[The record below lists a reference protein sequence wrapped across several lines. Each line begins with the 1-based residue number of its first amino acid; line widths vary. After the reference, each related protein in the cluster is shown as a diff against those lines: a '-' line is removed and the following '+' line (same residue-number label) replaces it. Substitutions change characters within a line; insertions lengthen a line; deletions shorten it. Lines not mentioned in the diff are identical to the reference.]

1 MNPKRSVVA
10 AIIAKPI
17 TVLMIFLS
25 LMGTGVIAYMRIPVN
40 LLPEGFQ
47 SSYVSILIPSPDSS
61 PLENEDKITK
71 PVEEIVRS
79 IPGVKEISSSSY
91 DSASRVFV
99 EFSPKT
105 DIDMAYME
113 VRDRI
118 ERIKHNFPDRVDRYY
133 CYRFNFDTDLPV
145 IGMAVI
151 YEDNIPN
158 PFSLAEDI
166 IMARLEGVDGVAR
179 VNVEGLVDEA
189 VRIFLDPSKV
199 QVHNVNLYD
208 LVTRMATDNFT
219 MPAGRIMDGE
229 RRYNLR
235 VDSHYRNLAEVEEYP
250 IDRNLKIDDVGEVVL
265 GRTYRDFVM
274 RVNGKQGLF
283 FGISKESQK
292 NTVDVCRSIETE
304 IARLEGDARLEG
316 FEFFVYMNQ
325 REIIESSLNILKTS
339 MAWGGA
345 FALIVLYLFLRHKRA
360 TLIVALAIPTSILMA
375 LVVVFFAGHTIN
387 ILSLAGFTLAVGM
400 LVDNAIVVTE
410 NIFRRKSAGVAPAE
424 ASAQGATEVGTAI
437 LMATC
442 TTIVVFLPLIFFQ
455 DDQDLRLVLAEIG
468 LPISFSLIASLFT
481 ALGFIP
487 LATTYMIWRGR
498 KDAEKTPAFLN
509 AYHKQSRLSRGY
521 EWAISWVIGH
531 RLGAVLIAL
540 AVLGTYGMVQK
551 GMNKALEES
560 GGGHGLTVSVELPS
574 HFNLDEANVIFR
586 KLEAFTEERFDE
598 YELDAYLSVFDKE
611 GGRLQYFPRPG
622 ADLMKLKEL
631 PRRVQK
637 ALPRFAGVT
646 YDLRIDGADDS
657 RKEFRIE
664 VTGPDSRVLSEITFE
679 IRDKLK
685 EIEEITNVRTDIEK
699 GRNEVQ
705 IKINRDLAAKFDVDP
720 QVLRGTVAWGLGG
733 QRLPDYMANGDE
745 IRMQLEYEEAL
756 VESLELIRNMEITSN
771 QGARLPLAALA
782 DLTVTKGPAVIR
794 RQNGNTTMGISATPI
809 TDNVY
814 TVSRK
819 VSEIMEDYSFPH
831 GYSWVEKGGAA
842 EFEEQAQEIM
852 KAFGMSVALVFIL
865 MGILFESFILP
876 LTVLLSIPFAIL
888 GGMLLLVITRVP
900 LDINGMVG
908 FILLAGIVVNNAIV
922 LIDHINRLRRSG
934 LSRMDAV
941 VQGGRER
948 LRPIM
953 MTALT
958 TIFGLLPMAVPEWFS
973 SGEAGSVFSY
983 RSLALVV
990 LGGLAFSTIF
1000 TVFVIPLAY
1009 TLFDDLSSVLRK
1021 LFVGS
1026 MKRAQTARAAKFIA
1040 ETDADLDI

>member
-1 MNPKRSVVA
+1 MNPKRSIVA
-10 AIIAKPI
+10 AVINKPI

-47 SSYVSILIPSPDSS
+47 SSVVSIFIPCPGSS

-71 PVEEIVRS
+71 PIEEIVRS
-79 IPGVKEISSSSY
+79 IPGVKEISSSSF
-91 DSASRVFV
+91 DSGSNVIV
-99 EFSPKT
+99 EFTPKT
-105 DIDMAYME
+105 DIDLAYME

-133 CYRFNFDTDLPV
+133 CYRFNLDTDLPV
-145 IGMAVI
+145 IAMAVV
-151 YEDNIPN
+151 YEDDIPN
-158 PFSLAEDI
+158 PFALAEDI
-166 IMARLEGVDGVAR
+166 IVARLEAVDGVAR

-199 QVHNVNLYD
+199 QGHNVNLYD

-219 MPAGRIMDGE
+219 IPAGRIMDGE

-235 VDSHYRNLAEVEEYP
+235 VDSHYRTLAEVEEYP
-250 IDRNLKIDDVGEVVL
+250 VDRNLKIGDVGKVVL
-265 GRTYRDFVM
+265 GRAYRDSVM
-274 RVNGKQGLF
+274 RLNGKQGLF

-292 NTVDVCRSIETE
+292 NTVEVCRTIEAE
-304 IARLEGDARLEG
+304 IARLENDPRLEG
-316 FEFFVYMNQ
+316 FNFFVYMNQ
-325 REIIESSLNILKTS
+325 REIIESSLNVLKTS

-360 TLIVALAIPTSILMA
+360 TLIVALAIPTSIMMA
-375 LVVVFFAGHTIN
+375 LVVVFFAGQTIN

-410 NIFRRKSAGVAPAE
+410 NIFRHKSSGGAPAE
-424 ASAQGATEVGTAI
+424 ASAQGAAEVGTAI

-442 TTIVVFLPLIFFQ
+442 TTIIVFLPLIFFQ
-455 DDQDLRLVLAEIG
+455 DDQFLRLMLAEIG
-468 LPISFSLIASLFT
+468 LPISFSLIASLLT

-498 KDAEKTPAFLN
+498 KGADETPAFLK
-509 AYHKQSRLSRGY
+509 AYHEQGRLSRGY
-521 EWAISWVIGH
+521 ERAISWVMRH
-531 RLGAVLIAL
+531 RLGAVLIAVAFFMTIL
-540 AVLGTYGMVQK
+540 IAQEN
-551 GMNKALEES
+551 MNKALEES
-560 GGGHGLTVSVELPS
+560 GGGHGVTVRVELPS
-574 HFNLDEANVIFR
+574 HFNLDEANDIFR
-586 KLEAFTEERFDE
+586 KLEAFTEEHFDE
-598 YELDAYLSVFDKE
+598 YEIDAYLSIFDKE

-631 PRRVQK
+631 PRKVQK
-637 ALPRFAGVT
+637 ALPRLAGVK
-646 YDLRIDGADDS
+646 YDLRIEGADDS

-664 VTGPDSRVLSEITFE
+664 ITGPDSRVLSEIAFGL
-679 IRDKLK
+679 RDKLR
-685 EIEEITNVRTDIEK
+685 EIDEITNVRTDIEK

-705 IKINRDLAAKFDVDP
+705 IEVDRDLAVKFDVDP

-745 IRMQLEYEEAL
+745 VRMQLEYEEAL

-782 DLTVTKGPAVIR
+782 NLTVTKGPAVIR
-794 RQNGNTTMGISATPI
+794 RQNGNTTLGISATPI

-819 VSEIMEDYSFPH
+819 VSEIMEGYTFPR

-842 EFEEQAQEIM
+842 EFEEQAVEAM

-876 LTVLLSIPFAIL
+876 LTVLLSIPFAVL
-888 GGMLLLVITRVP
+888 GGMWLLVITRVP
-900 LDINGMVG
+900 LDMVGFVG

-922 LIDHINRLRRSG
+922 LIDHINRLRHTG
-934 LSRMDAV
+934 LSRIDAV
-941 VQGGRER
+941 IQGGRER

-958 TIFGLLPMAVPEWFS
+958 TIFGLLPMAIPEWFS
-973 SGEAGSVFSY
+973 SSEAGSVFSY
-983 RSLALVV
+983 RSLAIVV
-990 LGGLAFSTIF
+990 LGGLAFSTVF

-1009 TLFDDLSSVLRK
+1009 TLFDDLGSVLRK
-1021 LFVGS
+1021 VFMGS
-1026 MKRAQTARAAKFIA
+1026 LKRTHTARAAKFNA
-1040 ETDADLDI
+1040 ETGADLDI

>member
-1 MNPKRSVVA
+1 MSPKRSFVA
-10 AIIAKPI
+10 AIINKPI
-17 TVLMIFLS
+17 TVLMVFLS

-47 SSYVSILIPSPDSS
+47 SSYVSIFTPCPGSS

-79 IPGVKEISSSSY
+79 IPGVKEISSSSF
-91 DSASRVFV
+91 DSGSNVFV
-99 EFSPKT
+99 EFNPKT
-105 DIDMAYME
+105 DIDLAYME

-133 CYRFNFDTDLPV
+133 CYRFNLDTDLPV
-145 IGMAVI
+145 IAMAVVYDDDI
-151 YEDNIPN
+151 AN
-158 PFSLAEDI
+158 PFTLAEDI
-166 IMARLEGVDGVAR
+166 IVARLEGVDGVAR
-179 VNVEGLVDEA
+179 VNVDGLVDEA
-189 VRIFLDPSKV
+189 VRVFLDPSKV
-199 QVHNVNLYD
+199 QGHNVNLYD
-208 LVTRMATDNFT
+208 LVTRMGRDNFT

-235 VDSHYRNLAEVEEYP
+235 VDSQYRSLAEVEEYP
-250 IDRNLKIDDVGEVVL
+250 VNRDLDINDVGEVVL
-265 GRTYRDFVM
+265 GRSYRDSVM
-274 RVNGKQGLF
+274 RVNGMQGLF

-292 NTVDVCRSIETE
+292 NTVEVCRSIEAE
-304 IARLEGDARLEG
+304 IARLEKEPRLEG

-325 REIIESSLNILKTS
+325 REIIESSLDVLKTS

-410 NIFRRKSAGVAPAE
+410 NIFRRRSTGGSPAE
-424 ASAQGATEVGTAI
+424 ASAQGANEVGTAI

-455 DDQDLRLVLAEIG
+455 DDQDLRLVLAEVG

-487 LATTYMIWRGR
+487 LATTYLIWRGR
-498 KDAEKTPAFLN
+498 KNANAMPAFLE
-509 AYHKQSRLSRGY
+509 AYKKRSRLSRGY
-521 EWAISWVIGH
+521 ERTMSWVMRH

-540 AVLGTYGMVQK
+540 IVLGTTDTAQK
-551 GMNKALEES
+551 KMNKALEES
-560 GGGHGLTVSVELPS
+560 GGGHGVTVRVDLPS
-574 HFNLDEANVIFR
+574 HFNLDEANDIFR

-598 YELDAYLSVFDKE
+598 YELDAYLTIFDNE
-611 GGRLQYFPRPG
+611 DGRLMYFPRPG

-631 PRRVQK
+631 PRKVQK
-637 ALPRFAGVT
+637 ELPRFAGVT
-646 YDLRIDGADDS
+646 YDLRIEGADDS

-664 VTGPDSRVLSEITFE
+664 ITGPDSQVLSEIAFDL
-679 IRDKLK
+679 RDKLK

-705 IKINRDLAAKFDVDP
+705 IEVDRELAAKFGVDP
-720 QVLRGTVAWGLGG
+720 AVLRGTVAWGLGG

-771 QGARLPLAALA
+771 QGTRLPLASMAN
-782 DLTVTKGPAVIR
+782 LTVTKGPAVIR

-819 VSEIMEDYSFPH
+819 VSELMDGYTFPR

-842 EFEEQAQEIM
+842 EFEEQAEEIM

-876 LTVLLSIPFAIL
+876 LTVLLSIPFAVL
-888 GGMLLLVITRVP
+888 GGMWLLAITGVP

-922 LIDHINRLRRSG
+922 LIDHINRFRRSG
-934 LSRMDAV
+934 LSRLEAV
-941 VQGGRER
+941 IKGGRER

-983 RSLALVV
+983 RSLAIVV
-990 LGGLAFSTIF
+990 LGGLAFSTVF

-1009 TLFDDLSSVLRK
+1009 TLFDDLGNVLRK
-1021 LFVGS
+1021 LLVGNV
-1026 MKRAQTARAAKFIA
+1026 KNLRTARFGKFIA
-1040 ETDADLDI
+1040 ESGHDLDI